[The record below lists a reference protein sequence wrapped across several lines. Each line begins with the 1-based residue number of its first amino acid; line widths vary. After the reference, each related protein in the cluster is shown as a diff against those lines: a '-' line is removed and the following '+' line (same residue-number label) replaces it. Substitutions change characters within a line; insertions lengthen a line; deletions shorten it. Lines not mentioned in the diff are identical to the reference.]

1 MSFGGI
7 SVPSATCSSLWSTHD
22 NDGSV
27 GGLTWGGYLEEPEV
41 VE

>member
-1 MSFGGI
+1 MLVSFGGI
-7 SVPSATCSSLWSTHD
+7 S
-22 NDGSV
+22 DGSV